1 MKMKIIVLLLLAGI
15 AIVLAGCEKSEKNG
29 SGTGLTLLALMS
41 SLSGDTIADMSQA
54 SLDTINDSL
63 ADINMSGTTTTL
75 SHHVP
80 YPGSWQ
86 ANPTLK
92 ERILMAEGNLME
104 PFSVQASTT
113 ACPGGGS
120 VGVTDIAT
128 TWQSGNAAF
137 FITRNFTDCT
147 GPYGYFKVTGDILLS
162 WSGLN
167 GGATGASKLQAGSK
181 VEQAPINKRFT
192 RNATGAYISV
202 EGNGSTIT
210 DGILSGKVAHTV
222 NWSAVSGSSRTFTI
236 ATDLTRKGYSG
247 LGTLLFEHHIT
258 TPSALNVTADTS
270 AAARTVSGSVQVEH
284 VRTGAIVTTT
294 FSNLVVPM
302 STCAPTSGTAT
313 VAISGYWTGSGT
325 ITYTG
330 DGNANYTY
338 SYSNER
344 GRAVNGQGSFVV
356 SGCQ

>member
-1 MKMKIIVLLLLAGI
+1 MKMKIIAVSLLAGT
-15 AIVLAGCEKSEKNG
+15 AFVLAGCEKSEKNDNNA
-29 SGTGLTLLALMS
+29 GLALLAVMAS
-41 SLSGDTIADMSQA
+41 SSGDTIADMSQA

-75 SHHVP
+75 SYHAP

-104 PFSVQASTT
+104 SFSVHAATA

-120 VGVTDIAT
+120 VGVTDIAN

-137 FITRNFTDCT
+137 YVARTFTDCT
-147 GPYGYFKVTGDILLS
+147 GPFGFFKVSGDVLLS

-167 GGATGASKLQAGSK
+167 GGVTGADKLQAGSK

-192 RNATGAYISV
+192 RNATGAYIGV

-210 DGILSGKVAHTV
+210 DGTLSGKVAHTV
-222 NWSAVSGSSRTFTI
+222 NWTAVGANSRTFTVN
-236 ATDLTRKGYSG
+236 TDLYRRGYSG
-247 LGTLLFEHHIT
+247 LGTLLYEHHVT
-258 TPSALNVTADTS
+258 TPTALNVTADTS
-270 AAARTVSGSVQVEH
+270 ASTRTVSGSVQVEH
-284 VRTGAIVTTT
+284 RNGAIVTTT

-330 DGNANYTY
+330 NGLANYTY

-344 GRAVNGQGSFVV
+344 GRTVTGQGSFVV